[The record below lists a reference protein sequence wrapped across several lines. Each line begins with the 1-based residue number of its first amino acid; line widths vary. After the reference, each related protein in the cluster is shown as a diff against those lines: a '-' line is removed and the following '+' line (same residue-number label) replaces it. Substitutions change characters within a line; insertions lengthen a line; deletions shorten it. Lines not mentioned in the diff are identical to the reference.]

1 MDMPGGYQLCLLKD
15 VYFPRLEFDYRVLNA
30 SGAVVSEQ
38 KGVELKDMSYLS
50 MGSRTASSSGEF
62 YYETKMLREWF
73 NKTLQPKAQ

>member
-1 MDMPGGYQLCLLKD
+1 MPGGYQLCLLKD

-50 MGSRTASSSGEF
+50 GPRSATTSTSF
-62 YYETKMLREWF
+62 YYETRMLRDWF
-73 NKTLQPKAQ
+73 KKTLLGDPK